1 MKLPHC
7 DREQEVV
14 DALRSGRW
22 ASEWGVEIRQHAAVC
37 AVCAEVALV
46 AQEFQREAEL
56 ARAELQ
62 QPGAGL
68 PSAGLVWWKAQLAAR
83 RAAEQRA
90 AEPII
95 LVERAA
101 YALGALAAL
110 GLGVWQWPRLAAW
123 LHADRDYR
131 APASLRG
138 DARLFFQRRVAPSPR
153 AGLDWPDARLSAGRR
168 RRRLSRLDGF
178 RCLCGLAR
186 GLKLGDDGA
195 GAILVRISHAGFGRA
210 GFSP

>member
-1 MKLPHC
+1 MKLPQC

-22 ASEWGVEIRQHAAVC
+22 ASAWGEEIRQHAAVC

-90 AEPII
+90 AEPMM
-95 LVERAA
+95 LVERVA

-110 GLGVWQWPRLAAW
+110 GLGVWQWPRIAGW
-123 LHADRDYR
+123 LHADRDSG
-131 APASLRG
+131 APTSLRG
-138 DARLFFQRRVAPSPR
+138 DARLFFQRRRGSI
-153 AGLDWPDARLSAGRR
+153 GS
-168 RRRLSRLDGF
+168 RRL
-178 RCLCGLAR
+178 GLAKPR
-186 GLKLGDDGA
+186 PICWPPA
-195 GAILVRISHAGFGRA
+195 PPP
-210 GFSP
+210 FSP